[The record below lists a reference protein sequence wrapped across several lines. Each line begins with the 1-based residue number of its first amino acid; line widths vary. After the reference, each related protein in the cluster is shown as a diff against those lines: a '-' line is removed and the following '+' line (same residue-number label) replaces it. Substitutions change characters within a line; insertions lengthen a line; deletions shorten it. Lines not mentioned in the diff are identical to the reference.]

1 MGKRQ
6 IIYCL
11 LVICLGFLFTA
22 CEKNEDYI
30 VIDTKTYSVQ
40 QSRLKYWLEYLC
52 SSECEGRKS
61 GTVGNERAREYI
73 VSELKRMSYAPLM
86 QEAVDEQKRTYYNII
101 VQVGGDK
108 SRPTIVIGA
117 HYDGAVESSKYP
129 AANDNASGVASL
141 LLLAHMLA
149 DSDIDFP
156 YNYQLVFFDGEETQ
170 TGGTSFNGSR
180 FFVSALEEP
189 PLFYLNIDMIGN
201 AEMLHRI
208 ETTSDYLAGC
218 VLEIGERYKRLELEV
233 DNRIVKYSQDFVPFD
248 AVDIPVFTWKN
259 PLNSDQGKYNH
270 TPEDKLKYLS
280 LEKMEIITNINFEL
294 ITYPFTEDIYK
305 NNRNATD

>member
-1 MGKRQ
+1 MGKRV
-6 IIYCL
+6 IYCL
-11 LVICLGFLFTA
+11 LVFCLGFLFTA
-22 CEKNEDYI
+22 CEKDEDYI

-73 VSELKRMSYAPLM
+73 VSELKRMSFIPLI
-86 QEAVDEQKRTYYNII
+86 QEAVDKEKRTYYNII
-101 VQVGGDK
+101 VNIGNVSG
-108 SRPTIVIGA
+108 PTIVIGA
-117 HYDGAVESSKYP
+117 HYDGAVESSQYP

-141 LLLAHMLA
+141 LLLAQMLA
-149 DSDIDFP
+149 DSNTDFR

-170 TGGTSFNGSR
+170 AGGTSFNGSR
-180 FFVSALEEP
+180 FFVSVLKEV

-218 VLEIGERYKRLELEV
+218 VLKIGERYKRLELEV
-233 DNRIVKYSQDFVPFD
+233 DNKIVKYSQDFVPFD

-294 ITYPFTEDIYK
+294 ITYPFSEDIYK
-305 NNRNATD
+305 NNRSATD

>member
-30 VIDTKTYSVQ
+30 VIDAKTYSVQ

-73 VSELKRMSYAPLM
+73 VSELKRMSFIPLI
-86 QEAVDEQKRTYYNII
+86 QEAVDKEKRTYYNII
-101 VQVGGDK
+101 VNIGNVSG
-108 SRPTIVIGA
+108 PTIVIGA
-117 HYDGAVESSKYP
+117 HYDGAVESSQYP

-141 LLLAHMLA
+141 LLLAQMLA
-149 DSDIDFP
+149 DSNTDFR

-170 TGGTSFNGSR
+170 AGGTSFNGSR
-180 FFVSALEEP
+180 FFVSVLKEA

-218 VLEIGERYKRLELEV
+218 VLKIGEKYERLELEV
-233 DNRIVKYSQDFVPFD
+233 DNKIVKYSQDFVPFD

-259 PLNSDQGKYNH
+259 PLNSNQGKYNH

-294 ITYPFTEDIYK
+294 ITYPFSEDIYK
-305 NNRNATD
+305 NNRSATD